1 MASGARHRITVSPD
15 ALGDGMS
22 RRKPLRGGYGQIRSR
37 LVDEPVAAPIAPE
50 TLVRQGEAG
59 R

>member
-1 MASGARHRITVSPD
+1 M
-15 ALGDGMS
+15 
-22 RRKPLRGGYGQIRSR
+22 RGGYGQIRSR